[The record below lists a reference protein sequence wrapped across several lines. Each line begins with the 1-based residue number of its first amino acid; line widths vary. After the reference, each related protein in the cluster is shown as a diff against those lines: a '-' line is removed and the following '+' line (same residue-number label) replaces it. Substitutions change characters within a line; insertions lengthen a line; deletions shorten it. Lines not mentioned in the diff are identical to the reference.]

1 MTPILREFRDER
13 NGYDYV
19 TTVEG
24 NKCTART
31 GIDAGIQVNVSS
43 VDAAGIA
50 SIWTE
55 SPITGPYTDTVPFNT
70 LRRHVKAEVLK

>member
-13 NGYDYV
+13 NGYGYV
-19 TTVEG
+19 TTVAG
-24 NKCTART
+24 DKCTSWT
-31 GIDAGIQVNVSS
+31 GINAGILVNVSS
-43 VDAAGIA
+43 VDANGVA

-70 LRRHVKAEVLK
+70 LRRRC